1 MATTFAARPPLSF
14 WIIAVLL
21 TLWGVAGCFAAYM
34 QLGMSPAE
42 LAAMPEPDRTIM
54 SGLPGWFG
62 AVYGGAVIT
71 GLAGGVA
78 LLLRRSIARPLFII
92 SLVLVVI
99 QFAYS
104 FFGTQL
110 LALKSA
116 AEIVP
121 FPLFIIVVAVFQ
133 VWYAGRSRARGWIA

>member
-1 MATTFAARPPLSF
+1 MATIVTAKPPLSF
-14 WIIAVLL
+14 WVIATLL

-62 AVYGGAVIT
+62 AVYVGAVMT
-71 GLAGGVA
+71 GLAGGIS
-78 LLLRRSIARPLFII
+78 LLLRRSIAHPLFII

-121 FPLFIIVVAVFQ
+121 FPLFIIAAAVFQ
-133 VWYAGRSRARGWIA
+133 VWYAGHARERGWIA